1 MKELLKYIL
10 EEAKMGNDK
19 IKISLR
25 DELIL
30 NLGMNLEVLVLE
42 LSRGT
47 MESNKN
53 GKSIKVPLAK
63 MVVVGNG
70 TIMIFLRNELL
81 CELRQVAYVEENIAN
96 EI

>member
-10 EEAKMGNDK
+10 EEAKKGNNK
-19 IKISLR
+19 IKISLK
-25 DELIL
+25 DELIV
-30 NLGMNLEVLVLE
+30 NLGMNLEVIVLE

-47 MESNKN
+47 MESNKD

-70 TIMIFLRNELL
+70 TLMIYLRRELSF
-81 CELRQVAYVEENIAN
+81 EARQLSYVEEKLVN